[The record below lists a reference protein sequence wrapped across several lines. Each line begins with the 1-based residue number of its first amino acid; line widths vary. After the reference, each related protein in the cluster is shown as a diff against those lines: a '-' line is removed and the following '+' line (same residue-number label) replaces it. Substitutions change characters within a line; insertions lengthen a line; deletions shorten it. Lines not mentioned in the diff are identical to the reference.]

1 MSGSPVQVTYGHVLG
16 KGEARMSLLHEPSGE
31 TVVSW
36 GLWKEPGQEV
46 FAFRAR
52 LMWRAGPSHDHAGST
67 APGLAIKMGCWL
79 ARAFRRAMQ
88 SR

>member
-1 MSGSPVQVTYGHVLG
+1 
-16 KGEARMSLLHEPSGE
+16 MSLLHEPSGE